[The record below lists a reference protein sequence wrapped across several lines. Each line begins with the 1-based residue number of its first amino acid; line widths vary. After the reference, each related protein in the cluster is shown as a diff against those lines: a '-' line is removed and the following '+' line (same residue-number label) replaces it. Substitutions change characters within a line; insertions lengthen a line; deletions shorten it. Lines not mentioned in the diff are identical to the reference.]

1 MKSVEVI
8 NEQTQPI
15 PLVMAP
21 LLPLAIANRTITPSK
36 LLAHNHG
43 KWVTA
48 PDEKPGYILVGV
60 NTKTLT
66 HHQLKVKKRKGSRV
80 KVEYVLTD
88 FKKKPWDILVFKE
101 QYECKKNKSRFRL
114 LSEDEWRD
122 WKPIKKELI
131 LKLQKKKPAQ
141 SSLIENSTCNR

>member
-1 MKSVEVI
+1 MKK
-8 NEQTQPI
+8 QTQPN

-21 LLPLAIANRTITPSK
+21 LLPLALATTGLITPSK

-66 HHQLKVKKRKGSRV
+66 HHQLKVTKRKGSRV

-88 FKKKPWDILVFKE
+88 FKKKPWDIIVFKE

-114 LSEDEWRD
+114 LLEDEWRD
-122 WKPIKKELI
+122 WKPIKKGTYTEAAKEKACTVL
-131 LKLQKKKPAQ
+131 PD
-141 SSLIENSTCNR
+141 